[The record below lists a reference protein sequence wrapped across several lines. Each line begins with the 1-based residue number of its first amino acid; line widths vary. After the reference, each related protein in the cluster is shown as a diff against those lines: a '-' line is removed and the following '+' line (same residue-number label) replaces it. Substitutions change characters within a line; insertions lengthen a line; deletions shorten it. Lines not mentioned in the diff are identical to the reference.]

1 MEYGANLSRIGL
13 TIGTLQKQLETLLM
27 PTKEEIKEWLTE
39 EYGCTED
46 ILKLNW
52 KQVKTIEHPVGGK
65 VTNLATLSGWENRG
79 NLQLQTPSAFQ
90 AWVRWMYGLEEV
102 KILTKEE
109 IQELV
114 TKEEIKKFLT
124 KKYGSTEDI
133 LKLIYNQIKTI
144 EHPVGGKVISLAKL
158 SEWDNPGK
166 LNVATPTGFQAW
178 VRWMYDLE
186 EVKVL
191 TKEEIQE
198 LVTKEEIKQWLTEQ
212 YGSTEDILKLSKKQ
226 I

>member
-90 AWVRWMYGLEEV
+90 AWVRW
-102 KILTKEE
+102 
-109 IQELV
+109 
-114 TKEEIKKFLT
+114 
-124 KKYGSTEDI
+124 
-133 LKLIYNQIKTI
+133 IYDEN
-144 EHPVGGKVISLAKL
+144 
-158 SEWDNPGK
+158 
-166 LNVATPTGFQAW
+166 
-178 VRWMYDLE
+178 
-186 EVKVL
+186 
-191 TKEEIQE
+191 
-198 LVTKEEIKQWLTEQ
+198 
-212 YGSTEDILKLSKKQ
+212 
-226 I
+226 